1 METGKHSIPLNPV
14 IWSLHEN
21 LSNYHLYLL
30 LFFNESVTYSENF
43 MTRQYTSII
52 FGFELQT
59 QRVLA
64 NILWGNVGQHG
75 SHTKKGFSIFIRWND
90 CWNCFVFIEINTQV
104 KLVYIGMKIKIK
116 TRTVTKATTTTTHF
130 YLNLRTFFEKFLA
143 FVTIFLRGC
152 FLKKILFMQCLYDD
166 SIYRFILNN
175 ISK

>member
-1 METGKHSIPLNPV
+1 
-14 IWSLHEN
+14 
-21 LSNYHLYLL
+21 
-30 LFFNESVTYSENF
+30 
-43 MTRQYTSII
+43 
-52 FGFELQT
+52 
-59 QRVLA
+59 
-64 NILWGNVGQHG
+64 
-75 SHTKKGFSIFIRWND
+75 
-90 CWNCFVFIEINTQV
+90 
-104 KLVYIGMKIKIK
+104 MKIKIK